1 MSAKFKVIIPYNHRV
16 EVDSSLPEW
25 GYLKQSVD
33 FIEYKISTSEDFKS
47 FLRNSSCDCLWITE
61 DLFRHLGNP
70 IQFYDDFPTTL
81 KLIAV
86 PWVGTDFLDGT
97 KLRKER
103 NITIC
108 NIGPNAAGN
117 VGELALHLTIS
128 CFRMTSFF
136 EHCFRF
142 VHRGVP
148 GSCLDYIGSGKQS
161 LTHDPSLSNGHKN
174 SFPEKVKKEQAQL
187 VDLSKHF
194 TVNGKPVASANG
206 KTALILGFGFIGQ
219 AIGKKLHFALDMA
232 IEYHKRSGPVPREI
246 LGFEA
251 KFHERLD
258 SSTTWASADVIIL
271 ALPGH
276 ESTNN
281 IINGKTLFKCKDG
294 VRIVNVGRGSCV
306 DENALL
312 DALDSG
318 KVAGAGLDVFKN
330 EETRV
335 DDRFFDRWDVTL
347 LPHIGSCVADMVAR
361 QTLVTLQNIED
372 VLLKK
377 GPGLYPVN

>member
-1 MSAKFKVIIPYNHRV
+1 M
-16 EVDSSLPEW
+16 
-25 GYLKQSVD
+25 
-33 FIEYKISTSEDFKS
+33 
-47 FLRNSSCDCLWITE
+47 
-61 DLFRHLGNP
+61 
-70 IQFYDDFPTTL
+70 
-81 KLIAV
+81 
-86 PWVGTDFLDGT
+86 
-97 KLRKER
+97 
-103 NITIC
+103 
-108 NIGPNAAGN
+108 
-117 VGELALHLTIS
+117 
-128 CFRMTSFF
+128 
-136 EHCFRF
+136 
-142 VHRGVP
+142 
-148 GSCLDYIGSGKQS
+148 
-161 LTHDPSLSNGHKN
+161 
-174 SFPEKVKKEQAQL
+174 
-187 VDLSKHF
+187 
-194 TVNGKPVASANG
+194 
-206 KTALILGFGFIGQ
+206 
-219 AIGKKLHFALDMA
+219 
-232 IEYHKRSGPVPREI
+232 
-246 LGFEA
+246 GFEA